1 MRLSCADLLS
11 EFESRRTLT
20 NPTIIKLNKQIFFE
34 SNNNII
40 PVQKV
45 LRSSCYFSNRINN
58 ISIFQPKLI
67 RVHPSN
73 IKNQLHNII
82 RLTHTLNKHCTPSFQ
97 SNELNISNV
106 LNYTN
111 KYCPKYNEINAL
123 VSSNYTH
130 NEHVDDNDNNND
142 FIKEYTNYNEVSK
155 ECVDYINN
163 VVSEKI
169 NNGVGTKVNNK
180 ENRKKKAES
189 KNKSKSK
196 SKIKKSKDAFNY
208 DEEEVINYLSNK
220 IRNKFKYNNEYS
232 HLFSKNRKEG
242 NVKRMK
248 NKNQNYLKNIFKK
261 DNGKDKM
268 KLQSKS
274 FDNILSPTI
283 DGKNNFE

>member
-1 MRLSCADLLS
+1 MD
-11 EFESRRTLT
+11 
-20 NPTIIKLNKQIFFE
+20 NQI
-34 SNNNII
+34 
-40 PVQKV
+40 
-45 LRSSCYFSNRINN
+45 RI
-58 ISIFQPKLI
+58 
-67 RVHPSN
+67 
-73 IKNQLHNII
+73 
-82 RLTHTLNKHCTPSFQ
+82 SFI
-97 SNELNISNV
+97 E
-106 LNYTN
+106 Y
-111 KYCPKYNEINAL
+111 
-123 VSSNYTH
+123 
-130 NEHVDDNDNNND
+130 DNNND

-180 ENRKKKAES
+180 ENRTKKAES

-196 SKIKKSKDAFNY
+196 SKIKKSKDSFNY

-248 NKNQNYLKNIFKK
+248 NKNQNNIKNIFKK